1 VPLSSIHGKVTN
13 VVAGHESTFII
24 TDSGLLYG
32 WGECTFGSEVWPVM
46 IDDPV
51 QVAAG
56 HDQYYVMNSWGTIN
70 AWGSES
76 LLGLGSESNDKID
89 VSAP

>member
-1 VPLSSIHGKVTN
+1 
-13 VVAGHESTFII
+13 
-24 TDSGLLYG
+24 
-32 WGECTFGSEVWPVM
+32 M